1 MKLLLDEC
9 LPRDLLKDFAPH
21 LVAHVKGSAFE
32 GLQNGELLT
41 AAQHEYDVLLTA
53 DANLYYQNKV
63 ARFDIAVLVLR
74 AYRNAYEFL
83 LETIP
88 GALEV
93 LENIQ
98 SGRVIYVWADER
110 LQEADRRKGK
120 GPFIKK

>member
-9 LPRDLLKDFAPH
+9 LPRDLLKDFAPYS
-21 LVAHVKGSAFE
+21 VAHVKGSAFE
-32 GLQNGELLT
+32 GLQNGELLF

-83 LETIP
+83 LETIS
-88 GALEV
+88 GALEA

-98 SGRVIYVWADER
+98 PGQVVYVWADER

-120 GPFIKK
+120 GPFIK